1 MLSSYQV
8 NNSPVNNHLHGLRLN
23 NSPVNSQISQINSS
37 QSSPVSQLDNYH
49 LSVIDSLF
57 DIARNIEIS
66 ADFSIQHPQYQPFA
80 IPSTVAQRFRHNSP
94 DLQRKYLNLLLRNF
108 LHGIYYNGA
117 LQPILSTNNHQ
128 CSHLLT
134 NGLEPNYKL
143 GIDRNFYQ
151 QLHENNHGIGNYDAD
166 WEVLRIEP
174 DGTMAVMKN
183 NLTLYVE
190 PECYLKSDRYPTPG
204 DLIGIWMPKN
214 RLQNGCYIAI
224 GNCNQQHPFHTHNH
238 HINYYSKII
247 AKIYFNITPSGAIAL
262 MNILTKRLNDA
273 SIPFSFEV
281 LYNPISYRR
290 YDTATLQFNCQD
302 YPAIH
307 KILEPT
313 YLETEIYF
321 QPQIP
326 LFTKYLAPGLS
337 LAEEPNQKF
346 SPEESFGMNRC
357 QIIANAL
364 LEAWQKGK
372 NAIEER
378 IQIIQQHFASQLI
391 DLHYPYLNPSSQDIY
406 IP

>member
-8 NNSPVNNHLHGLRLN
+8 NNSPVN
-23 NSPVNSQISQINSS
+23 SQISQISSS
-37 QSSPVSQLDNYH
+37 QSSPVSRLDNYH
-49 LSVIDSLF
+49 LSVIESLF

-80 IPSTVAQRFRHNSP
+80 IPSTVAQRFRHNSL

-143 GIDRNFYQ
+143 GVDRNFYQ

-190 PECYLKSDRYPTPG
+190 PECYLKSDRSPTPG

-224 GNCNQQHPFHTHNH
+224 GNCNQQHPSHSHNH
-238 HINYYSKII
+238 HINYHSKKI

-290 YDTATLQFNCQD
+290 YDTATLQFNCED
-302 YPAIH
+302 YRAIH

-378 IQIIQQHFASQLI
+378 IQIIQQHFASELI
-391 DLHYPYLNPSSQDIY
+391 DLHYPYLNPSSHDIY